1 MNLLIRPYEDK
12 DLDQIVELTVPAFE
26 PIFAS
31 FANVLGPQIYPIVY
45 PDWKQLQI
53 DLARKCCQDRAK
65 SVIVA
70 DVDGEIAG
78 YLVYVLHDESKEG
91 EIYLLAVD
99 PKFQNGGIGTELN
112 KHALALFKEAGMKL
126 AVVGTGGDDGHA
138 PARRSYEKAGFIGLP
153 LVRYYQALN

>member
-26 PIFAS
+26 PIFTS
-31 FANVLGPQIYPIVY
+31 FANVLGPQIYPIIY

-53 DLARKCCQDRAK
+53 DLVRKCCQDPEK
-65 SVIVA
+65 PVIVA

-78 YLVYVLHDESKEG
+78 YLVYVLHEENKEG

-99 PKFQNGGIGTELN
+99 PKFQNAGIGTKLN
-112 KHALALFKEAGMKL
+112 KHALALFKAAGMKL
-126 AVVGTGGDDGHA
+126 AVVGTGGDEGHA
-138 PARRSYEKAGFIGLP
+138 PARRSYEKAGFTGLP